1 MPTALRLLI
10 ESIIIGLTIAAPVG
24 PIGILCIR
32 RTLVRGFLHGFVS
45 GLGAA
50 TADALYGSI
59 IAFGLTA
66 LSSYLLDAS
75 LGLNIIGGLFLLY
88 LGITTIRTPPTSTPS
103 QTPASSTLLKDYL
116 STFALTVTNPM
127 TILAFIGIFAGLG
140 QATNTDTNNPFIIVA
155 GVFLGSALWW
165 LLLNS
170 SANLFR
176 QRMTENIMLWVNRIS
191 GLVITLFAINIL
203 LKAMNL

>member
-1 MPTALRLLI
+1 MTRLLI

-32 RTLVRGFLHGFVS
+32 RTLVRGFLHGFIS

-66 LSSYLLDAS
+66 LSSYLLNAS
-75 LGLNIIGGLFLLY
+75 LGLNIVGGLFLLY
-88 LGITTIRTPPTSTPS
+88 LGITTMRTPPTSGTS

-140 QATNTDTNNPFIIVA
+140 QSTNTNAHNPFIIVA

-170 SANLFR
+170 SANLLR
-176 QRMTENIMLWVNRIS
+176 HRMTEDIMLWVNRIS
-191 GLVITLFAINIL
+191 GLVITLFALNIL
-203 LKAMNL
+203 LKATSL